1 MTGTLYLVAT
11 PIGNLE
17 DMTLRAIR
25 VLREADLIACED
37 TRTSQPLLRHF
48 DIATPL
54 TSYHKFNEHLKS
66 EALTQT
72 LLGGKNVALI
82 TDAGMPVISDPGSIL
97 VRECRALGI
106 PVTVV
111 PGANAALT
119 ALALSGTDS
128 RRFVFE
134 GFMPQD
140 NKEKAAVLE
149 GLKTQTATTIFYE
162 APHRLKK
169 TLTELAEA
177 LDSDGGRLIS
187 LCRELTKKFETVETM
202 TLDEAV
208 KKYESEEPR
217 GEYVLILEGRDPAGL
232 KREKEAA
239 WESMSVADHVA
250 LYEEQGLDR
259 KAAMKAAAS
268 DRGVSKRDI
277 YAALIDSDS

>member
-119 ALALSGTDS
+119 ALALSGADS

-169 TLTELAEA
+169 TLKELAEA
-177 LDSDGGRLIS
+177 LDSDGSRLIS